1 MLRIRAA
8 VFLLNKTPNVQ
19 ISRSFR
25 QTDEHGRSLLAAG
38 VRTEA
43 LFVHTDAGE
52 CAGNTNT
59 QTYSKTIDHLNIC
72 LDKLVQAQ
80 HLDQIMAVMR
90 KTKSFDGP
98 CFAAS

>member
-1 MLRIRAA
+1 MVEAC
-8 VFLLNKTPNVQ
+8 
-19 ISRSFR
+19 
-25 QTDEHGRSLLAAG
+25 LLAAG

-52 CAGNTNT
+52 CVGNTNT
-59 QTYSKTIDHLNIC
+59 QTYSKEIDQLNKC
-72 LDKLVQAQ
+72 LEQFVQAQ

-90 KTKSFDGP
+90 KTKSFHGP

>member
-1 MLRIRAA
+1 M
-8 VFLLNKTPNVQ
+8 NKTPNVQ
-19 ISRSFR
+19 NSRPFR
-25 QTDEHGRSLLAAG
+25 QTDDHGRSLLAAG
-38 VRTEA
+38 VDTEA

-72 LDKLVQAQ
+72 LDKFVQAQ

-98 CFAAS
+98 FVAAS